1 MPRII
6 KMVVLTSTSLPDDK
20 IRDIM
25 ADFVDKLVM
34 TEGIEEVIDDSF
46 KEVNN

>member
-25 ADFVDKLVM
+25 ADFVDKLVV
-34 TEGIEEVIDDSF
+34 TEGIEEVIDDLF
-46 KEVNN
+46 EEVNN

>member
-34 TEGIEEVIDDSF
+34 TEGIEEVIDDLF
-46 KEVNN
+46 EEVNN

>member
-6 KMVVLTSTSLPDDK
+6 KMVVLTSTNLPDDK

-34 TEGIEEVIDDSF
+34 TEGIEEVIDDLF
-46 KEVNN
+46 EEVNN

>member
-25 ADFVDKLVM
+25 ADFVDKLVI
-34 TEGIEEVIDDSF
+34 TEGIEEVIDDLF
-46 KEVNN
+46 EEVNN

>member
-1 MPRII
+1 MDRTIE
-6 KMVVLTSTSLPDDK
+6 MTVVITTSLPDDK

-34 TEGIEEVIDDSF
+34 TEGIEEVIDDLF
-46 KEVNN
+46 EEVNN